1 MKNNNLIKSS
11 GVLLMAMAIVGGF
24 IFFTS
29 ASTKKQSNSQSIAE
43 LSAKLSQMTTELND
57 LKTTECEEEVWME
70 PTLGQVAMF
79 AGNFAPRGWAF
90 CNGQILSISQ
100 NSALFSLLGTTYGG
114 DGRTTFGLPDLRG
127 RVPVHVGQGPGLSN
141 VSLGRK
147 FGQETMS
154 IIPQTASVASSS
166 DGNEVMLVS
175 GILPNVNAMQPSMG
189 INFIIATTGL
199 FPSRS

>member
-1 MKNNNLIKSS
+1 M
-11 GVLLMAMAIVGGF
+11 
-24 IFFTS
+24 
-29 ASTKKQSNSQSIAE
+29 KKQIILLCIVLASF
-43 LSAKLSQMTTELND
+43 LSTNQTQAQQ
-57 LKTTECEEEVWME
+57 
-70 PTLGQVAMF
+70 TLGEISMF

-90 CNGQILSISQ
+90 CHGQILSINQ
-100 NSALFSLLGTTYGG
+100 NQTLYSLLGTTYGG

-154 IIPQTASVASSS
+154 IIPQNASVASSS